1 MTRAFFVGLEIREQ
15 MSLSEPG
22 SKEFAC
28 DHESDQEKTHE
39 GHHGGKDVPALVFAA
54 FGGIFG
60 KDGNK
65 RDAERRSRDQIVE
78 EIGKGKGGI
87 VGVGHG
93 IGADLV
99 RYHPFAY
106 ESQNAAEQNTGH
118 DDGRGGDDAA
128 IYARL
133 AHRIM
138 VEVLRK
144 FA

>member
-1 MTRAFFVGLEIREQ
+1 MKSGSNE
-15 MSLSEPG
+15 LSELR
-22 SKEFAC
+22 SKEFASEN
-28 DHESDQEKTHE
+28 ESDEQDAHE
-39 GHHGGKDVPALVFAA
+39 GDDGRKDVPGLVFAV
-54 FGGIFG
+54 FGGIFR

-99 RYHPFAY
+99 RHYPFAD
-106 ESQNAAEQNTGH
+106 ETEHAAEQNPGH
-118 DDGRGGDDAA
+118 DDGGGGDDAA
-128 IYARL
+128 IYAQL
-133 AHRIM
+133 AHGIM
-138 VEVLRK
+138 VEGLRS